1 MENELREAIQ
11 KEMSKVQS
19 GAIVQGAKM
28 MAFAF
33 IDEFKGYKSM
43 KKADLVEII
52 DKMVERCDFILEQ

>member
-1 MENELREAIQ
+1 MEDQLREAIQ

-33 IDEFKGYKSM
+33 MDEFKGYKNM
-43 KKADLVEII
+43 KKSDLVEIV
-52 DKMVERCDFILEQ
+52 DKMVERCDFILKQ